1 MRKINPTHY
10 LEAKTAPV
18 ASARARA
25 RVRARVRVRARALR
39 PVEASLAVV
48 PLPLEVLGLVAAA
61 VASDRATLAVVS
73 AAQVVGSEAQVVGYL
88 VTRPAEALV
97 PEQADLAQAV
107 ADLEQQQGVPLV
119 ALVVEQEPPSTNL
132 FLHPMV
138 QPALHSVLSPRR
150 TTAPM

>member
-1 MRKINPTHY
+1 MRKINPTRY
-10 LEAKTAPV
+10 LEAKTALV
-18 ASARARA
+18 AS
-25 RVRARVRVRARALR
+25 VRARVRALR

-48 PLPLEVLGLVAAA
+48 PLPLEVLGLVAAV

-73 AAQVVGSEAQVVGYL
+73 AAQGVGSEAQGVGYL
-88 VTRPAEALV
+88 VTRPVEALV
-97 PEQADLAQAV
+97 LEQADLAQAA

-119 ALVVEQEPPSTNL
+119 VLVVEQEPPSTNL

>member
-25 RVRARVRVRARALR
+25 RARVRVRALR

-97 PEQADLAQAV
+97 LEQADLAQAV

-119 ALVVEQEPPSTNL
+119 VLVVEQEPPSTNL
-132 FLHPMV
+132 FLHPTAL
-138 QPALHSVLSPRR
+138 PALHSALSPRR
-150 TTAPM
+150 TTVPM

>member
-10 LEAKTAPV
+10 SEAKIALV

-25 RVRARVRVRARALR
+25 REPR

-73 AAQVVGSEAQVVGYL
+73 AAPVVGSEVQVVGYL

-97 PEQADLAQAV
+97 PEQTDLAQVAV
-107 ADLEQQQGVPLV
+107 GLEQQQGAPLV
-119 ALVVEQEPPSTNL
+119 GLVVEQELPSTNP

-138 QPALHSVLSPRR
+138 LPAPHSALSPRR
-150 TTAPM
+150 TTVPT